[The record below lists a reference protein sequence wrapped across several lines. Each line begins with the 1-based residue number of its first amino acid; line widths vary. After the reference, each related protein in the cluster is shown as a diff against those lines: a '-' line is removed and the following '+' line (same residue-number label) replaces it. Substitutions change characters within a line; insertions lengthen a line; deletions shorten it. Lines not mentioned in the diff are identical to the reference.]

1 MRNKITRRTISYVL
15 SISFIFVF
23 IVFCKPQNVYAS
35 YSRYVTA
42 SSLTVRK
49 KASSKGKVKGYYKK
63 GAKVTCYKKKGSW
76 TKVKY
81 GSHKYYVATR
91 YLSTKKPATTTSSAI
106 ANYGSSS
113 ILDTIFHTVP
123 FPREAMEQQ
132 FHGRISSREI

>member
-1 MRNKITRRTISYVL
+1 MRNKITRKTLSYVL
-15 SISFIFVF
+15 SISFIFAF

-76 TKVKY
+76 TRLNTEAINTTQRPDIYPQRNQQLQQAVLLQTMEVPVLQHLQKANRQLITHSSFREDLTNGVVK
-81 GSHKYYVATR
+81 TC
-91 YLSTKKPATTTSSAI
+91 
-106 ANYGSSS
+106 
-113 ILDTIFHTVP
+113 
-123 FPREAMEQQ
+123 
-132 FHGRISSREI
+132 

>member
-1 MRNKITRRTISYVL
+1 MRNKITRKTLSYVL
-15 SISFIFVF
+15 SISFIFAF

-76 TKVKY
+76 TRKPQILRSDQISIHKETSNY
-81 GSHKYYVATR
+81 NKQCCCKLWKFQYFNTCKRPTGS
-91 YLSTKKPATTTSSAI
+91 
-106 ANYGSSS
+106 
-113 ILDTIFHTVP
+113 
-123 FPREAMEQQ
+123 
-132 FHGRISSREI
+132 

>member
-113 ILDTIFHTVP
+113 TSTL
-123 FPREAMEQQ
+123 AKGQQ
-132 FHGRISSREI
+132 VVNYALQFQGRPYKWGGV

>member
-63 GAKVTCYKKKGSW
+63 GAKVTCYKKKAAGQRLN
-76 TKVKY
+76 TE
-81 GSHKYYVATR
+81 ATN
-91 YLSTKKPATTTSSAI
+91 TT
-106 ANYGSSS
+106 
-113 ILDTIFHTVP
+113 
-123 FPREAMEQQ
+123 
-132 FHGRISSREI
+132 